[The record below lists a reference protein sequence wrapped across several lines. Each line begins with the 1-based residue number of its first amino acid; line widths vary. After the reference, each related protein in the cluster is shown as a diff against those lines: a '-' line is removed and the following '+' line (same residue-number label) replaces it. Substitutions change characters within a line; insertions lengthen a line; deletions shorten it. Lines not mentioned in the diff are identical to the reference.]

1 MGKTRYSAIQTMTT
15 DGLTVGS
22 SGSTIKAIKT
32 GTVSLNPASTD
43 DGNVSAA
50 FTGTITGVAAGDI
63 VICVPP
69 AADLTAL
76 LMSGPAVVTAANTIS
91 VRLVNG
97 SGGTVDEDAASWTYL
112 WFDLT

>member
-1 MGKTRYSAIQTMTT
+1 MAATHFSGP
-15 DGLTVGS
+15 VS
-22 SGSTIKAIKT
+22 STNGFVAGAAGSTIKAITT
-32 GTVSLNPASTD
+32 GVVSLNPADTA
-43 DGNVSAA
+43 DGDVSAA

-76 LMSGPAVVTAANTIS
+76 LMSGPAVVTAADTIS

-97 SGGTVDEDAASWTYL
+97 SGGNVNEAAADWTYF